1 MVCDDPAN
9 TLASDGDKV
18 EFFYSSGWD
27 GMKDAHLTP
36 ETKSVNR
43 GETLTL
49 TLAGA
54 GVSENDAK
62 AEAIADAEIYEGSK
76 LIGTTDENGQLQV
89 ETNTLSLGTHRFTA
103 VKKDETGHN
112 LLTAVMSSI
121 TVNKVS
127 DPSADPNKTVVTF
140 RLIGD
145 TKHGEEGSDSEVV
158 HAYTTWI
165 ATGTY
170 SFDQS
175 EVTVGEVF
183 KTALEEAGLSYVGI
197 ENNYISSITAPEIY
211 GGYEL
216 KEMDNGKNSGWM
228 YTEYTQTE
236 V

>member
-1 MVCDDPAN
+1 
-9 TLASDGDKV
+9 
-18 EFFYSSGWD
+18 
-27 GMKDAHLTP
+27 MKPVTI
-36 ETKSVNR
+36 SW
-43 GETLTL
+43 
-49 TLAGA
+49 
-54 GVSENDAK
+54 
-62 AEAIADAEIYEGSK
+62 
-76 LIGTTDENGQLQV
+76 LQC
-89 ETNTLSLGTHRFTA
+89 E
-103 VKKDETGHN
+103 
-112 LLTAVMSSI
+112 SI

-140 RLIGD
+140 RLIGE
-145 TKHGEEGSDSEVV
+145 TKHGEEGSDNEAV

-228 YTEYTQTE
+228 YTVNGVHPDRGLNEWYVTTGDEIVWHYIDDYKVEQSDMKDE
-236 V
+236 SWICIKW